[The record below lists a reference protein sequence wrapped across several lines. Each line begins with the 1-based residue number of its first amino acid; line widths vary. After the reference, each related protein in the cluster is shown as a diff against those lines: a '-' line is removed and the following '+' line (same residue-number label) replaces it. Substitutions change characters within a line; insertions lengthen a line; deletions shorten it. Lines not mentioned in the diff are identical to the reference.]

1 MENHHV
7 IVPPPTGRP
16 IKQGVDVN
24 SVRLPWNS
32 RKTWE
37 LAFIENLTLAFTL
50 LYFFLNAKCSLQTQ
64 HSIPTLYLYA
74 NDFIY
79 LSSTCCSPT
88 QVKAGS
94 ASGYSSSLDWKLQT
108 FSFKLQDDMAEALKA
123 KKMYAPPELWPC
135 PHSWLWFSEPHW

>member
-7 IVPPPTGRP
+7 IVPPLTGRP

-50 LYFFLNAKCSLQTQ
+50 LYFFFNAKCSLQTQ

-79 LSSTCCSPT
+79 LSSTCCGPM

-108 FSFKLQDDMAEALKA
+108 FSFKLQDDLAEALKA